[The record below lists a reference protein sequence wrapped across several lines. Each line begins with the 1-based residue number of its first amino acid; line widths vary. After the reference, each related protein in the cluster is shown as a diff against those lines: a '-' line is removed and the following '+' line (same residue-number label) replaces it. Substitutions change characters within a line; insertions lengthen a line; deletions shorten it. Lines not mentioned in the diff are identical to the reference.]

1 MVARQIRDPRS
12 RELIIAAGWRLIST
26 RGAAAATMRTIAAEA
41 GVTTGSVTHYFEDKA
56 ELLGSIQRYNGRLAA
71 ERVRVSVGSRRGL
84 AAVRR
89 AALGLLPTDVDGV
102 AIWRVWLAFWS
113 DDPRRSPTAG
123 GFGSGYRAWGELA
136 RKHLEEAVDNG
147 ELRAGLDLRH
157 EVSRLVT
164 LVAGMGLLSG
174 SDPETRDRLRRRA
187 NRMLTEHFDTLRA
200 DVPVS

>member
-12 RELIIAAGWRLIST
+12 RELIIAAGRRLIST

-56 ELLGSIQRYNGRLAA
+56 ELMGAIQRYNGKLAA
-71 ERVRVSVGSRRGL
+71 ERVRASVGRRRGL
-84 AAVRR
+84 AAVNR
-89 AALGLLPTDVDGV
+89 AALGLLPTDADGV

-113 DDPRRSPTAG
+113 DDPQRTPG
-123 GFGSGYRAWGELA
+123 GFGPGYRAWGELA
-136 RKHLEEAVDNG
+136 HRHLKEAVDDG

-174 SDPETRDRLRRRA
+174 SDPATRDRLRRRA
-187 NRMLTEHFDTLRA
+187 NRMLTEHFATLRS

>member
-89 AALGLLPTDVDGV
+89 AALGLLPTDAEGV

-113 DDPRRSPTAG
+113 DDPQRSPTVG
-123 GFGSGYRAWGELA
+123 GFGAGYRAWGELV
-136 RKHLEEAVDNG
+136 REHLEEAVDGG
-147 ELRAGLDLRH
+147 ELRVGLDLRH

-200 DVPVS
+200 DVPVG